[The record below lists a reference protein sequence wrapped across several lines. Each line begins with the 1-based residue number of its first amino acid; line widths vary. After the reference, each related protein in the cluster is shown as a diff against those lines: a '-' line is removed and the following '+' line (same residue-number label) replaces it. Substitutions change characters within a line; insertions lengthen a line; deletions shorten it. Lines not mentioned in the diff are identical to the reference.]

1 MNSITEHT
9 NNYAE
14 PGTTQR
20 ESGSRFRPL
29 VEEVFGPVDA
39 TRGTLERRV
48 LLARSGVAYFGLVTT
63 LVQVVVWL
71 VIGLMTNHLD
81 SPWWLW
87 TTVPAVAAVA
97 ALTAVQRWHRWWTPA
112 RSEQEE
118 GR

>member
-1 MNSITEHT
+1 M
-9 NNYAE
+9 
-14 PGTTQR
+14 
-20 ESGSRFRPL
+20 
-29 VEEVFGPVDA
+29 
-39 TRGTLERRV
+39 
-48 LLARSGVAYFGLVTT
+48 
-63 LVQVVVWL
+63 
-71 VIGLMTNHLD
+71 IGLMTNHLD